1 MVMQKQI
8 KKTGDFGIGCMIHA
22 VHMSDDVPTLNRF
35 YEEVFGGLI
44 FMGVDEPH
52 YLPVE
57 DRWAGL
63 LLIGELCVETMA
75 PNTPVDPK
83 KPVGRFFTKFGRH
96 LHSVGYKVDD
106 LVGLGD
112 HLIERDTYVGAPG
125 GGKIEKMPLDLTYVY
140 PHPRDLHGLM
150 VELCKKDMANDP
162 RLLDTWS
169 SQVKFWELSHPL
181 GIRRLA
187 YVTLGVRDLDAAVDT
202 WIGKMQAVPVTEG
215 MDDGG
220 QFRYTIVQLGDCL
233 LQVAQPLDDTSPLGV
248 HTARWGDMI
257 YGITFNVRDLDS
269 VEAWLDKKN
278 IGSSRL
284 RPGLVA
290 ADPEDCYGAP
300 YFFTTDRIPNDPFDQ

>member
-8 KKTGDFGIGCMIHA
+8 KKTGDFGIGGMIHA
-22 VHMSDDVPTLNRF
+22 VHMSDDVPALNRF
-35 YEEVFGGLI
+35 YEEVFGGLVY
-44 FMGVDEPH
+44 MGVDEPH

-63 LLIGELCVETMA
+63 LLISDLCVETMA
-75 PNTPVDPK
+75 PNVPVDPK

-112 HLIERDTYVGAPG
+112 HLIEKGTYVGAPG
-125 GGKIEKMPLDLTYVY
+125 GGKIEKMPPDLTYVY

-150 VELCKKDMANDP
+150 VELCNKDMANDP

-215 MDDGG
+215 MDDAG
-220 QFRYTIVQLGDCL
+220 QFRYAIVQLGDCL

-248 HTARWGDMI
+248 HTARWGNMI

-269 VEAWLDKKN
+269 VEAWLEKKD

-300 YFFTTDRIPNDPFDQ
+300 YFFTTDRIPNDPFEP